1 MKRILLAVIFLSTN
15 LFGQETKKVTE
26 VITTPA
32 YSKEVYSVLKTNKSI
47 RHGEYVRYGWNN
59 KIAEKGLYESN
70 IRVGLWE
77 FYDFNGELEQK
88 YNYTDRKIE
97 ILQPSDF
104 KYPMQT
110 QIDGVYI
117 DKAPDEM
124 PVFIGGQSRQ
134 TYIMMMSVRY
144 PVEAKRQGTQGKVI
158 ISAIITTDGQLIGE
172 KIEARIGSG
181 CDEEALKTIK
191 NFPDDWIPAKFNG
204 GPVNVKIFIPV
215 IFKLD

>member
-1 MKRILLAVIFLSTN
+1 MKKLLLAGIFLSTN

-32 YSKEVYSVLKTNKSI
+32 YSKEVYSVLKTDKKI

-70 IRVGLWE
+70 IRVGVWE

-97 ILQPSDF
+97 ILKPSELKFDIL
-104 KYPMQT
+104 T
-110 QIDGVYI
+110 QIDGVYV

-124 PVFIGGQSRQ
+124 PIFIGGQSRQ
-134 TYIMMMSVRY
+134 FYFSMAMKY
-144 PVEAKRQGTQGKVI
+144 PVEAKRQGIQGKVI
-158 ISAIITTDGQLIGE
+158 ISAIITTEGKMIGE
-172 KIEARIGSG
+172 KIEEGIGSG
-181 CDEEALKTIK
+181 CDQEALKTIQ
-191 NFPDDWIPAKFNG
+191 NFPDDWIPAKVNG
-204 GPVNVKIFIPV
+204 EPVNVKILIPLK
-215 IFKLD
+215 FKLE